1 MIIMSQGYHSLQE
14 NNFLKLNSST
24 PKSVTILGSTG
35 SIGRN
40 TLEVIRRSPER
51 FVVKAISANKSVDE
65 VRKQIV
71 EFHPETVAMTDPDAA
86 EILRKEFG
94 AIIKTG
100 ADSLNDISSRS
111 DIDIVVAAMVGF
123 AGLRPTIEAIRAG
136 KRVAIAN
143 KETLVVAGELMTAL
157 AKKTGAEILPIDSEH
172 SAIAQCLVGES
183 PESIKHIILTASGGP
198 FRTRLKETFDS
209 IELSEALKHPNWV
222 MGRKITIDS
231 ATLMNKGLEII
242 EAQWLFSVPL
252 EKIDVIVH
260 PQSIIHSMVEFC
272 DGSIKAQLGAPDMRL
287 PIQYALGYPERL
299 AQEYDALDLLK
310 NNTLDFESP
319 DIEKF
324 PCLRLAR
331 EAGERGGI
339 FPCILNAANEIA
351 VAAFLSEQIG
361 FNDIPRIIEQVMLD
375 SPQDSAQPLNALS
388 DSAINNDIERIYHA
402 DEKAREYAKKLVAK
416 KIFVN

>member
-1 MIIMSQGYHSLQE
+1 MMKIFDL
-14 NNFLKLNSST
+14 LLNSTT

-40 TLEVIRRSPER
+40 TLDVVRRNPDR
-51 FVVKAISANKSVDE
+51 FVVKAISANRSVDE
-65 VRKQIV
+65 VRKQIA
-71 EFHPETVAMTDPDAA
+71 EFHPETVVMTDPDAA
-86 EILRKEFG
+86 EVLRKEFG
-94 AIIKTG
+94 NMIRTG
-100 ADSLNDISSRS
+100 DDALNEISSHS
-111 DIDIVVAAMVGF
+111 NIDIVVAAMVGF

-157 AKKTGAEILPIDSEH
+157 AKNTGAEIIPIDSEH

-183 PESIKHIILTASGGP
+183 LESIKRIILTASGGP
-198 FRTRLKETFDS
+198 FRTRDKETFDS
-209 IELSEALKHPNWV
+209 ITLSEALKHPNWV

-242 EAQWLFSVPL
+242 EARWLFSVPL

-287 PIQYALGYPERL
+287 PIQYALGYPDRL
-299 AQEYDALDLLK
+299 AHEYDILDLLR
-310 NNTLDFESP
+310 NNRLDFESP

-331 EAGERGGI
+331 EAGERGGV

-351 VAAFLSEQIG
+351 VEAFLEEKIG
-361 FNDIPRIIEQVMLD
+361 FDEIPRIIERVMQD
-375 SPQDSAQPLNALS
+375 SSHDSAQSLNTLS
-388 DSAINNDIERIYHA
+388 DDGINKDIERIYYA
-402 DEKAREYAKKLVAK
+402 DEKARNYAKKLVTK
-416 KIFVN
+416 KVFAD